1 MRHLL
6 IEGKDVRV
14 IYLAA
19 SEHAVVE
26 RVDDA
31 GRTVTVVT
39 DGGAVLTFH
48 LTASTHYLTRDRSAR
63 LAIT

>member
-6 IEGKDVRV
+6 TEGTDVTV
-14 IYLAA
+14 IYLAT

-39 DGGAVLTFH
+39 DGGSVLEFH
-48 LTASTHYLTRDRSAR
+48 LAASAHFIARDRSAR
-63 LAIT
+63 LRIT